1 MKEQLRILV
10 VDDIAS
16 MRRVVAAFLH
26 ELGYRHIMQA
36 ANGTEA
42 LAMLHKEAFDLVITD
57 WNMPR
62 MSGLEL
68 LQAIRQDANLK
79 PIPVLLITAE
89 ARKENI
95 VAAAQSGANGYV
107 VKPFTIATLGEK
119 VERILQR
126 SQDTAAVPET

>member
-1 MKEQLRILV
+1 MNEQHRILV

-16 MRRVVAAFLH
+16 MRRLVAAFLH
-26 ELGYRHIMQA
+26 ELGYRQTMQA

-42 LAMLHKEAFDLVITD
+42 LSLLQKDAFDLVVTD

-68 LQAIRQDANLK
+68 LQTIRKDPDLK
-79 PIPVLLITAE
+79 QLAVLLITAE

-95 VAAAQSGANGYV
+95 VAAAQSGANGYI
-107 VKPFTIATLGEK
+107 VKPFTITTLGEK
-119 VERILQR
+119 VERIFMR
-126 SQDTAAVPET
+126 SQNPAVTPGA